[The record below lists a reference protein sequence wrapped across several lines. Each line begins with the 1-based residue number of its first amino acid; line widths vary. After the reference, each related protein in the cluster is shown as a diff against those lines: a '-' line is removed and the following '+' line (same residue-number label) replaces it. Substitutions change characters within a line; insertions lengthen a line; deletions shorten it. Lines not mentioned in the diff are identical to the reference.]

1 MNSGD
6 TQWLQ
11 FLDSYDGIGL
21 NTGAD
26 LFEKRLHVTGN
37 VESVTYKTHSDWNE
51 GVPTSY
57 RDLTGAAKEQ
67 FDDFLNELCN
77 SPFERID
84 YTDNPGFYQ
93 AEKQGHLYLNM
104 KDGTLIELRLIE
116 GGYVGCQ
123 NLGWIFVKMPGD
135 LFDTVLTACQ

>member
-11 FLDSYDGIGL
+11 FLDNYDGIGL

-51 GVPTSY
+51 GDPTSH

-67 FDDFLNELCN
+67 FDDFLND
-77 SPFERID
+77 SATVR
-84 YTDNPGFYQ
+84 
-93 AEKQGHLYLNM
+93 LNESI
-104 KDGTLIELRLIE
+104 TLTIRVFIRRKNK
-116 GGYVGCQ
+116 VIC
-123 NLGWIFVKMPGD
+123 I
-135 LFDTVLTACQ
+135 